1 MALTAAE
8 LEPLIAANRDN
19 PKVVFVGY
27 MRRFSRP
34 FLELK
39 RRLPDLAAIRHVKV
53 RDIIREAPFFQGQT
67 RPVLRATDL
76 PPELVAEGRR
86 RTAELVGSV
95 TGADAPADVR
105 RAYQLLTGL
114 ASHSFSAM
122 RDLLGPPRGV
132 VAARQHG
139 GETVIVLFD
148 YGHFTAVYEAV
159 IGDVAEFDSGIDVIT
174 QTQRFRLTY
183 DTPYVRFL
191 PTRLTVTTSGD
202 ATTGSE
208 TFGPVYEDPFR
219 IELDAFHAAVT
230 EGRPHKTTLED
241 SLHDLRLFA
250 EVARH
255 FQN

>member
-1 MALTAAE
+1 
-8 LEPLIAANRDN
+8 
-19 PKVVFVGY
+19 
-27 MRRFSRP
+27 
-34 FLELK
+34 
-39 RRLPDLAAIRHVKV
+39 
-53 RDIIREAPFFQGQT
+53 
-67 RPVLRATDL
+67 
-76 PPELVAEGRR
+76 
-86 RTAELVGSV
+86 
-95 TGADAPADVR
+95 
-105 RAYQLLTGL
+105 
-114 ASHSFSAM
+114 M

-191 PTRLTVTTSGD
+191 PTRLTVTTSGE

-219 IELDAFHAAVT
+219 IELDDFHAAVT